1 MGFEIPVSRLAALA
15 ADEIKLR
22 QAAPSLRPITANMI
36 ASIIDRFTGLPQ
48 LLDAL
53 QFIANQECE
62 NKGEYASCLD
72 TGICVTE
79 YCLPCYARASLLK
92 HRSLCALYP

>member
-1 MGFEIPVSRLAALA
+1 
-15 ADEIKLR
+15 LR
-22 QAAPSLRPITANMI
+22 AVPAYII

-92 HRSLCALYP
+92 HTSLCALYP

>member
-15 ADEIKLR
+15 GDEIKLR
-22 QAAPSLRPITANMI
+22 LAAPSLRPITANMI

-79 YCLPCYARASLLK
+79 FCLPCYARAALLK
-92 HRSLCALYP
+92 HKSLCALYP

>member
-1 MGFEIPVSRLAALA
+1 MGFELPVSRLAALA
-15 ADEIKLR
+15 AEEIRREVTRPQLR
-22 QAAPSLRPITANMI
+22 AVPAYII

-72 TGICVTE
+72 MGICVTE

-92 HRSLCALYP
+92 HKSLCALYP

>member
-1 MGFEIPVSRLAALA
+1 MGFELPVSRLAALA

-22 QAAPSLRPITANMI
+22 QAAPSLRHITANMI
-36 ASIIDRFTGLPQ
+36 ASIIDRFTGLPE

-53 QFIANQECE
+53 QFIGNQECE

-72 TGICVTE
+72 TGLCVTE

-92 HRSLCALYP
+92 HKSLCALYP